1 MVVWTDSATSDLRAV
16 HDYIA
21 KDSLYYA
28 KKVVNDVRERMEQ
41 LDTFP
46 KIGRIVPEI
55 NQENIREISI
65 YSYRIIYEIN
75 DQVII
80 VLAIVHQ
87 RQVLNNEI

>member
-1 MVVWTDSATSDLRAV
+1 
-16 HDYIA
+16 
-21 KDSLYYA
+21 
-28 KKVVNDVRERMEQ
+28 MEQ

-46 KIGRIVPEI
+46 KIGRIIPEI

>member
-1 MVVWTDSATSDLRAV
+1 M
-16 HDYIA
+16 
-21 KDSLYYA
+21 
-28 KKVVNDVRERMEQ
+28 RERMEQ

-46 KIGRIVPEI
+46 KIGRIIPEI

-80 VLAIVHQ
+80 ILAIVHQ

>member
-1 MVVWTDSATSDLRAV
+1 M
-16 HDYIA
+16 
-21 KDSLYYA
+21 
-28 KKVVNDVRERMEQ
+28 RERMEQ

-46 KIGRIVPEI
+46 KIGRIIPEI

>member
-1 MVVWTDSATSDLRAV
+1 M
-16 HDYIA
+16 
-21 KDSLYYA
+21 
-28 KKVVNDVRERMEQ
+28 NDVRERMEQ

-46 KIGRIVPEI
+46 KIGRIIPEI